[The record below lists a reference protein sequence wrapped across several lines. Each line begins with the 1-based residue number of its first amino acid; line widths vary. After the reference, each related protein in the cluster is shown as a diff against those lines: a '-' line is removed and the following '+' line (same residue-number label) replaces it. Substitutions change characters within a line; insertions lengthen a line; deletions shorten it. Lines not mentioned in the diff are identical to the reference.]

1 MFTPEELAAMRA
13 ADEEIERTFRLTAED
28 LEASRLA
35 DRDAKLERLD
45 NKARKIAAAQ
55 REYRAANRD
64 KIAAAQREYYA
75 ANRDKIAAAQREYR
89 AANRDKIAAAQ
100 REYYA
105 ANRDK
110 IAAAQREYRAANRK
124 RTAFADLLAQKSL
137 SQAAA
142 AQKIGVSQMTISNW
156 ALGIYPPNVGRICA
170 VWPEYGGET

>member
-13 ADEEIERTFRLTAED
+13 ADEEIEWTFRLTAED

-35 DRDAKLERLD
+35 DREAKLERLD

-55 REYRAANRD
+55 R
-64 KIAAAQREYYA
+64 K
-75 ANRDKIAAAQREYR
+75 
-89 AANRDKIAAAQ
+89 
-100 REYYA
+100 YYA

-156 ALGIYPPNVGRICA
+156 ALGIYPPNVGKIRA
-170 VWPEYGGET
+170 VWPEYGGEL